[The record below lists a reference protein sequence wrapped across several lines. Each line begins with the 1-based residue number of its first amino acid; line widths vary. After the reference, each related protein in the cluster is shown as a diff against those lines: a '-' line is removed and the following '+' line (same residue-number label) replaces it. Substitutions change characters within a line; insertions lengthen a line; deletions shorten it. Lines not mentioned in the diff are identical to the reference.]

1 LVGGLFHFACAPA
14 SPINCACRHGGVSP
28 LQVKSSEFRL
38 VDKRPKLIPVAYHR
52 PAGRLHFQIRSS
64 GLEGTND
71 VANVDTGVEVRFRE
85 EHGRFPVLARAC
97 ARVGMG
103 QPLRG
108 RPLHGL
114 RRHVLRWRD
123 QLNARRRYWHPAER
137 DGCRKRD
144 ECVVKQASL
153 L

>member
-1 LVGGLFHFACAPA
+1 MVVFRRF
-14 SPINCACRHGGVSP
+14 
-28 LQVKSSEFRL
+28 QVKSSEFRL

-52 PAGRLHFQIRSS
+52 PAGQLHFQIRSS

-103 QPLRG
+103 SHCAAAHCMAFAG
-108 RPLHGL
+108 MSYAG
-114 RRHVLRWRD
+114 VI
-123 QLNARRRYWHPAER
+123 
-137 DGCRKRD
+137 
-144 ECVVKQASL
+144 S
-153 L
+153 